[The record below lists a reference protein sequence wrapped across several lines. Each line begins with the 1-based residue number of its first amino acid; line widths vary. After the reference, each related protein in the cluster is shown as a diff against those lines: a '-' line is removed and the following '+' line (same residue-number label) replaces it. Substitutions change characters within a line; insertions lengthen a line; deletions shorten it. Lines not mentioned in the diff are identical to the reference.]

1 MQKFKEQRAK
11 HRESAA
17 AGEAAKEDNQ
27 VDEHHEEEDK
37 PIEEAHEE
45 EKEVEKHTE
54 VALE

>member
-17 AGEAAKEDNQ
+17 AGEDNQ

>member
-54 VALE
+54 VDM